1 MNNQLKL
8 GILLSYFNIALQ
20 VIIGFLYVPILLH
33 YIGKN
38 EYGLYQ
44 LMGSLIA
51 YFSIMDFGLSAA
63 VIRFYAKY
71 KALKDSI
78 GMENI
83 LAISVW
89 GYGALTVLALVIG
102 FFCYSFFDVIF
113 GGSMTILELNE
124 AKQIFLLLLLNIVIT
139 LSTMVFRSVINAH
152 ERFFFL
158 KGMETV
164 QLVMQPILVV
174 LVLQQHPSAFSVAAV
189 QTVLNFILSGVRV
202 YYCFHDLHVKI
213 RFHFWNNELF
223 SEFKKL
229 ALSIFAVSL
238 IDQVFWK
245 TNQIILGIVSGTAAV
260 AVYSIA
266 SLIYMNYVALST
278 AISGVY
284 LPHVTEIVAKREP
297 VQKLSDLFIQIGR
310 WQYYLLA
317 LVATGFIIFGR
328 QFIQIW
334 AGRGFEDAYWITI
347 LIILPFTI
355 DLIQNIGLAILQAMN
370 QYTFR
375 ARIYFC
381 VGVLNLCLAIPLGIY
396 YGGIGCAIATAIAM
410 VLGNGLAMNWF
421 YAKQIHLDIRRFW
434 KEMLHI
440 SITVGICLVI
450 GYIINLIF
458 TSNSLIIFLSKILV
472 YTVFYIAGIYCFSM
486 SSDEKCKVMNSFKR
500 ICNKKS

>member
-1 MNNQLKL
+1 MNQRKL
-8 GILLSYFNIALQ
+8 GIFLSYFNIALQ

-33 YIGKN
+33 FIGKS

-83 LAISVW
+83 LAISVR
-89 GYGALTVLALVIG
+89 GYGTVTVLALAIG
-102 FFCYSFFDVIF
+102 FVCYGFLDVIF
-113 GGSMTILELNE
+113 AGSMTVSEVNE

-158 KGMETV
+158 KGMETI
-164 QLVMQPILVV
+164 QLVLQPILVV
-174 LVLQQHPSAFSVAAV
+174 LVLQRHPSAFSVAAV
-189 QTVLNFILSGVRV
+189 QTVLNLVLSGARV

-213 RFHFWNNELF
+213 HFHYWNHELF

-229 ALSIFAVSL
+229 ALSVFAVSL

-245 TNQIILGIVSGTAAV
+245 TNQIILGIISGTTAV

-266 SLIYMNYVALST
+266 SLIYMNYMALST

-284 LPHVTEIVAKREP
+284 LPHVTGMVARKEP
-297 VQKLSDLFIQIGR
+297 ISNLSELFIQIGR

-317 LVATGFIIFGR
+317 LVATGFIIFGK
-328 QFIQIW
+328 QFIALW
-334 AGRGFEDAYWITI
+334 AGPGFEDSYFITL
-347 LIILPFTI
+347 LIILPFTV
-355 DLIQNIGLAILQAMN
+355 DLIQNIGLAIMQAIN
-370 QYTFR
+370 RYDFR
-375 ARIYFC
+375 ARIYF
-381 VGVLNLCLAIPLGIY
+381 VTGVLNLLLAIPLGIK
-396 YGGIGCAIATAIAM
+396 YGGIGCAVATGISM
-410 VLGNGLAMNWF
+410 IVGNGFIMNWYYAKEIHLAIDSFWKQIGKISFVVTGCLGVGGLINAYLWPRGNILLFGLKILGYTIMYISAIYLMAMNQTE
-421 YAKQIHLDIRRFW
+421 KNKINQILMKFR
-434 KEMLHI
+434 I
-440 SITVGICLVI
+440 S
-450 GYIINLIF
+450 
-458 TSNSLIIFLSKILV
+458 
-472 YTVFYIAGIYCFSM
+472 
-486 SSDEKCKVMNSFKR
+486 
-500 ICNKKS
+500 

>member
-1 MNNQLKL
+1 MNQRKL

-63 VIRFYAKY
+63 VVRFYAKY
-71 KALKDSI
+71 KALKDHI

-83 LAISVW
+83 LAISVR
-89 GYGALTVLALVIG
+89 GYGAVTVLALAIG
-102 FFCYSFFDVIF
+102 FICYSFLDIIF
-113 GGSMTILELNE
+113 AGSMTVSEIDE

-158 KGMETV
+158 KGMETI
-164 QLVMQPILVV
+164 QLLMQPILVV
-174 LVLQQHPSAFSVAAV
+174 LVLQRHPSAFSVAAV
-189 QTVLNFILSGVRV
+189 QTVLNLVLSGARV

-213 RFHFWNNELF
+213 HFHYWNHELF

-229 ALSIFAVSL
+229 ALSVFAVTL
-238 IDQVFWK
+238 VDQVFWK
-245 TNQIILGIVSGTAAV
+245 TNQIILGIISGTTAV

-266 SLIYMNYVALST
+266 SLIYMNYMALST

-284 LPHVTEIVAKREP
+284 LPHVTGMVAKKEP
-297 VQKLSDLFIQIGR
+297 FGRLSELFIQIGR

-317 LVATGFIIFGR
+317 LVATGFIIFGK
-328 QFIQIW
+328 QFISLW
-334 AGRGFEDAYWITI
+334 AGPGFEDSYIITL
-347 LIILPFTI
+347 LIILPFTV

-370 QYTFR
+370 RYDFR
-375 ARIYFC
+375 ARIYSLT
-381 VGVLNLCLAIPLGIY
+381 GILNLILAIPLGIHF
-396 YGGIGCAIATAIAM
+396 GGIGCAVATGISMIIGNGFIMNWYYAKEIHLAIASF
-410 VLGNGLAMNWF
+410 WR
-421 YAKQIHLDIRRFW
+421 QIGR
-434 KEMLHI
+434 I
-440 SITVGICLVI
+440 SLVTVVCLVI
-450 GYIINLIF
+450 GYAANVYFWPQGGIGPFILKAVMYTALYMVMIYVFAMNRMERE
-458 TSNSLIIFLSKILV
+458 KIQDILRKLH
-472 YTVFYIAGIYCFSM
+472 I
-486 SSDEKCKVMNSFKR
+486 R
-500 ICNKKS
+500 

>member
-1 MNNQLKL
+1 MNQRKL
-8 GILLSYFNIALQ
+8 GILLSYVNITLHA
-20 VIIGFLYVPILLH
+20 VIGFLYVPILLH

-44 LMGSLIA
+44 LIGSLIA
-51 YFSIMDFGLSAA
+51 YFSIMDFGLTAA
-63 VIRFYAKY
+63 VIRFYTKY
-71 KALKDSI
+71 KVLDDKQ

-83 LAISVW
+83 LAISLR
-89 GYGALTVLALVIG
+89 GYGIVTCLALLIG
-102 FFCYSFFDVIF
+102 GICYLFLDTAF
-113 GGSMTILELNE
+113 GNSMTAAELME
-124 AKQIFLLLLLNIVIT
+124 AKDMFTLLLFNIAIT
-139 LSTMVFRSVINAH
+139 LSTMIFRAVINAH

-158 KGMETV
+158 KGLETL
-164 QLVMQPILVV
+164 QLILQPVLVV
-174 LVLQQHPSAFSVAAV
+174 LVLQRHPSAFSVAVV
-189 QTVLNFILSGVRV
+189 QTGINVFLIISRI
-202 YYCFHDLHVKI
+202 YYCFFKLHIKI
-213 RFHFWNNELF
+213 KYHYWNSELF
-223 SEFKKL
+223 HSFKRL
-229 ALSIFAVSL
+229 ALSVFAVSL

-266 SLIYMNYVALST
+266 SLIYMNYMALST
-278 AISGVY
+278 AVSGVY
-284 LPHVTEIVAKREP
+284 LPHVTEIVAKRES

-450 GYIINLIF
+450 GYMGNLIF
-458 TSNSLIIFLSKILV
+458 TSGSLIIFLSKIIV
-472 YTVFYIAGIYCFSM
+472 YTIFYMAGVYYFSM
-486 SSDEKCKVMNSFKR
+486 SNDEKSKVMNSFKR
-500 ICNKKS
+500 IYNKKS

>member
-1 MNNQLKL
+1 MNQRKL
-8 GILLSYFNIALQ
+8 GILLSYLNIILHA
-20 VIIGFLYVPILLH
+20 VIGFLYVPILLH
-33 YIGKN
+33 YIGKS

-44 LMGSLIA
+44 LIGSLIA
-51 YFSIMDFGLSAA
+51 YFSIMDFGLTAA
-63 VIRFYAKY
+63 VIRFYTKY
-71 KALKDSI
+71 KALDDKQ

-83 LAISVW
+83 LAISLR
-89 GYGALTVLALVIG
+89 GYGIVTCLALIVGGI
-102 FFCYSFFDVIF
+102 CYLFLDTAFEN
-113 GGSMTILELNE
+113 SMTTAELIE
-124 AKQIFLLLLLNIVIT
+124 AKDMFLLLLFNIAIT
-139 LSTMVFRSVINAH
+139 LSTMIFRAVINAH

-158 KGMETV
+158 KGLETL
-164 QLVMQPILVV
+164 QLILQPVLVV
-174 LVLQQHPSAFSVAAV
+174 LVLQRHPTAFSVAAV
-189 QTVLNFILSGVRV
+189 QTGINIFLIISRV
-202 YYCFHDLHVKI
+202 YYCFFKLHIKI
-213 RFHFWNNELF
+213 KYHYWNSELF
-223 SEFKKL
+223 HSFKRL
-229 ALSIFAVSL
+229 ALSVFAVSL

-245 TNQIILGIVSGTAAV
+245 TNQVILGIVSGTAAV

-266 SLIYMNYVALST
+266 SLIYMNYMALST

-334 AGRGFEDAYWITI
+334 AGHGFEDAYWITI

-396 YGGIGCAIATAIAM
+396 YGGIGCAVATAIAM
-410 VLGNGLAMNWF
+410 ILGNGLAMNWF

-434 KEMLHI
+434 NEILHI
-440 SITVGICLVI
+440 SITVGICLVV
-450 GYIINLIF
+450 GYMGNLIF
-458 TSNSLIIFLSKILV
+458 ASNSLVIFISKVLAYTII
-472 YTVFYIAGIYCFSM
+472 YITGIYYFSM
-486 SSDEKCKVMNSFKR
+486 SNDEKHKVMNGFKQ
-500 ICNKKS
+500 IHDKIS

>member
-1 MNNQLKL
+1 MNQRKL

-63 VIRFYAKY
+63 VVRFYAKY
-71 KALKDSI
+71 KALKDHI

-83 LAISVW
+83 LAISVR
-89 GYGALTVLALVIG
+89 GYGAVTVLALAIG
-102 FFCYSFFDVIF
+102 FICYSFLDIIF
-113 GGSMTILELNE
+113 AGSMTVSEIDE

-158 KGMETV
+158 KGMETI
-164 QLVMQPILVV
+164 QLLMQPILVV
-174 LVLQQHPSAFSVAAV
+174 LVLQRHPSAFSVAAV
-189 QTVLNFILSGVRV
+189 QTVLNLVLSGARV

-213 RFHFWNNELF
+213 HFHYWNHELF

-229 ALSIFAVSL
+229 ALSVFAVTL
-238 IDQVFWK
+238 VDQVFWK
-245 TNQIILGIVSGTAAV
+245 TNQIILGIISGTTAV

-266 SLIYMNYVALST
+266 SLIYMNYMALST

-284 LPHVTEIVAKREP
+284 LPHVTGMVAKKEP
-297 VQKLSDLFIQIGR
+297 FGRLSELFIQIGR

-317 LVATGFIIFGR
+317 LVATGFIIFGK
-328 QFIQIW
+328 QFISLW
-334 AGRGFEDAYWITI
+334 AGPGFEDSYIITL
-347 LIILPFTI
+347 LIILPFTV

-370 QYTFR
+370 RYDFR
-375 ARIYFC
+375 ARIYSLT
-381 VGVLNLCLAIPLGIY
+381 GILNLILAIPLGIHF
-396 YGGIGCAIATAIAM
+396 GGIGCAVATGISMIIGNGFIMNWYYAKEIHLAIASF
-410 VLGNGLAMNWF
+410 WR
-421 YAKQIHLDIRRFW
+421 QIGR
-434 KEMLHI
+434 I
-440 SITVGICLVI
+440 SLVTVVCLVI
-450 GYIINLIF
+450 GYAANVYFWPQGGIGPFILKAVMYTALYMVMIYVFAMNRMERE
-458 TSNSLIIFLSKILV
+458 KIQNIL
-472 YTVFYIAGIYCFSM
+472 
-486 SSDEKCKVMNSFKR
+486 
-500 ICNKKS
+500 KKLHLH

>member
-1 MNNQLKL
+1 MNQRKL
-8 GILLSYFNIALQ
+8 GVFLSYFNIALQ

-33 YIGKN
+33 FIGKS

-83 LAISVW
+83 LAISVR
-89 GYGALTVLALVIG
+89 GYGTVTVLALAIG
-102 FFCYSFFDVIF
+102 FVCYGFLDVIF
-113 GGSMTILELNE
+113 AGSMAVSEVNE

-158 KGMETV
+158 KGMETI
-164 QLVMQPILVV
+164 QLVLQPILVV
-174 LVLQQHPSAFSVAAV
+174 LVLQRHPSAFSVAAV
-189 QTVLNFILSGVRV
+189 QTVLNLVLSGARV

-213 RFHFWNNELF
+213 HFHYWNHELF

-229 ALSIFAVSL
+229 ALSVFAVSL

-245 TNQIILGIVSGTAAV
+245 TNQIILGIISGTTAV

-266 SLIYMNYVALST
+266 SLIYMNYMALST

-284 LPHVTEIVAKREP
+284 LPHVTGMVARKEP
-297 VQKLSDLFIQIGR
+297 ISNLSELFIQIGR

-317 LVATGFIIFGR
+317 LVATGFIIFGK
-328 QFIQIW
+328 QFIALW
-334 AGRGFEDAYWITI
+334 AGPGFEDSYFITL
-347 LIILPFTI
+347 LIILPFTV
-355 DLIQNIGLAILQAMN
+355 DLIQNIGLAIMQAMN
-370 QYTFR
+370 RYDFR
-375 ARIYFC
+375 ARIYF
-381 VGVLNLCLAIPLGIY
+381 VTGVLNLLLAIPLGIK
-396 YGGIGCAIATAIAM
+396 YGGIGCAVATGISM
-410 VLGNGLAMNWF
+410 IVGNGFIMNWYYAKEIHLAIDSFWKQIGKISFVVTGCLGVGGLINAYLWPRGNILLFGLKILGYTIMYISAIYLMAMNQTE
-421 YAKQIHLDIRRFW
+421 KNKINQILMKFR
-434 KEMLHI
+434 I
-440 SITVGICLVI
+440 S
-450 GYIINLIF
+450 
-458 TSNSLIIFLSKILV
+458 
-472 YTVFYIAGIYCFSM
+472 
-486 SSDEKCKVMNSFKR
+486 
-500 ICNKKS
+500 